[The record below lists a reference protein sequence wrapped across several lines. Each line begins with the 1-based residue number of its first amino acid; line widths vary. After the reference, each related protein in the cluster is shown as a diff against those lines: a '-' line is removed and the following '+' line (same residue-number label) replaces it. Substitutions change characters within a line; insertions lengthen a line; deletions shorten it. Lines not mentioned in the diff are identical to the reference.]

1 MSRTLLLIICDFLL
15 LSLLALARFDDVI
28 QPDIPTSAELTEAQ
42 PGYQDDLIAMLEM
55 SLASELQTRESLAA
69 SLDRTQVELEDRS
82 RTLELTAS
90 ELEERERQA
99 RELAEQKAL
108 IEQRERQIAEEK
120 KRVEQERAELAKR
133 FDEARTEL
141 ETVQKERI
149 ALSDNL
155 GDLREQTATS
165 REQLRALQQQ
175 LEERQQRLASVQQT
189 LEQADA
195 ERQRI
200 EQERQ
205 LLDTRLQVTE
215 TEKRMLETNL
225 DTARQEIEVT
235 REERRAAQEQASRL
249 AEGVTVLAES
259 TTQLRDEVRQST
271 PQSINAIFDAFQRNA
286 VSVTVSEVSS
296 GLFGESRNSAEVQT
310 VLIRWQNRL
319 YAVFFAPGT
328 PLDPANR
335 LRSAK
340 ELEVAVQSDRFR
352 VRPMEAFYLRAD
364 PRLVAVQVPDGLIE
378 KSGIEVYSIASDPF
392 RFGEAVLVRTRN
404 NFYGEVPFTIDA
416 ENKQYLRM
424 DTSLFKSLFGD
435 FTPSRGD
442 LVFSK
447 NGELIGVMINN
458 RYAALVRG
466 LEPALALGLREGFN
480 PAVAETAQTSQRQR
494 LERLP
499 ASLR

>member
-15 LSLLALARFDDVI
+15 LSLLALARFDDII
-28 QPDIPTSAELTEAQ
+28 QPDIPTAAELSEAQ

-55 SLASELQTRESLAA
+55 SLASELQTRESLAE

-120 KRVEQERAELAKR
+120 KRVEQERA
-133 FDEARTEL
+133 
-141 ETVQKERI
+141 
-149 ALSDNL
+149 
-155 GDLREQTATS
+155 
-165 REQLRALQQQ
+165 LQQQ

-189 LEQADA
+189 LDQAEA
-195 ERQRI
+195 ERQRV

-225 DTARQEIEVT
+225 VTARQEIEVT

-286 VSVTVSEVSS
+286 VSVTVNEVSS

-340 ELEVAVQSDRFR
+340 ELEVAVQADRFR

-378 KSGIEVYSIASDPF
+378 KSGIEVYAIASDPF

-480 PAVAETAQTSQRQR
+480 PAVAESAQTSQRQR